1 MRYETARLRTTGV
14 YKYRICLPSTVVIQ
28 SRIVN
33 SKLEVFGD
41 PDLLAIDHGK
51 KALGII
57 QGSWTSQLRYQINA
71 RMKTTEAAERMM
83 SARSLSRRCVN
94 P

>member
-14 YKYRICLPSTVVIQ
+14 YKYRTCLPSTVVIQ
-28 SRIVN
+28 LRIAN
-33 SKLEVFGD
+33 RRPDVFGNS
-41 PDLLAIDHGK
+41 DLPAIDHDTN
-51 KALGII
+51 ALRNI

-71 RMKTTEAAERMM
+71 RTRTSEAAERM
-83 SARSLSRRCVN
+83 ARGGSVSRRWVN